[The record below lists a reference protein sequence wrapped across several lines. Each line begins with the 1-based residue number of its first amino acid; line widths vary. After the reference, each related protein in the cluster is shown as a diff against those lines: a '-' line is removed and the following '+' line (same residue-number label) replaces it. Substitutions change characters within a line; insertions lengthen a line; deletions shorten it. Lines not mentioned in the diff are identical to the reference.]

1 MPRSRRSFVCR
12 NCGAESPAWAG
23 RCSRCDAWASI
34 DEVDPAASA
43 RAARITAAAAS
54 ARPLHELAG
63 STAVPSPTGLDEFD
77 RVLGGGLTPGSVTLL
92 GGEPGVGK
100 STLTLQAGL
109 AASGAGASVL
119 LVAGEEAP
127 SQIAAR
133 ARRLADPGVRQLTA
147 QLPPT
152 LSVIEDASVDAII
165 GAMEE
170 VRPYLV
176 IVDSIQTVRSEEL
189 DSSPGSVAQLRAVTD
204 RLVATA
210 KRLQSSVMMVGHV
223 TKDGALAGP
232 RVIEHLVD
240 TVLSFSGDRAG
251 ELRYLRAVKHRFGPT
266 SEVGLFAMTS
276 TGLGP
281 VEDPSGRFLTDR
293 QPGLP
298 GSVVV
303 PTLEGRRPVLV
314 ELQALTVEVPDRG
327 RVAVQGVDS
336 RRLALVTAVLTRRVG
351 RSLARND
358 VFVSATGGAAVGEPG
373 ADLGLAIALAS
384 SLDDSPVPPELIACG
399 EIGLGGE
406 LRSVACL
413 ELRLQ
418 EAYRLGFRS
427 AIVPASAPEGP
438 AGMQLLRSS
447 TVADALDH
455 LGRRPQAA

>member
-1 MPRSRRSFVCR
+1 MARSRRSFVCR

-23 RCSRCDAWASI
+23 RCNRCDAWASI
-34 DEVDPAASA
+34 EELDAATTEQ
-43 RAARITAAAAS
+43 AARSAAAVVS
-54 ARPLHELAG
+54 VQPLQELIG
-63 STAVPSPTGLDEFD
+63 STTVPSPTGLDEFD

-109 AASGAGASVL
+109 TASAGGASVL

-127 SQIAAR
+127 TQIAAR
-133 ARRLADPGVRQLTA
+133 ASRVGRVPPALT
-147 QLPPT
+147 
-152 LSVIEDASVDAII
+152 VIDNTSVDAVIA
-165 GAMEE
+165 AMEE
-170 VRPYLV
+170 TRPFLV
-176 IVDSIQTVRSEEL
+176 VVDSIQTVRV
-189 DSSPGSVAQLRAVTD
+189 DDVDGSPGSVGQLRAATE
-204 RLVATA
+204 RLVAAA
-210 KRLQSSVMMVGHV
+210 KRLQSSVIMVGHV

-240 TVLSFSGDRAG
+240 TVLSFAGDRSG

-266 SEVGLFAMTS
+266 SEVGLFAMTH

-281 VEDPSGRFLTDR
+281 VDDPSGRFLTDR
-293 QPGLP
+293 QPGVP

-314 ELQALTVEVPDRG
+314 ELQALTVDVAPEGG
-327 RVAVQGVDS
+327 RVTVQGLDG
-336 RRLALVTAVLTRRVG
+336 RRLALVSAVLTRRAG
-351 RSLARND
+351 WSLARND
-358 VFVSATGGAAVGEPG
+358 VFVSATGGAVVTEPG
-373 ADLGLAIALAS
+373 ADLGVAVALAS
-384 SLDDSPVPPELIACG
+384 SLTDVPTPPELVACG

-406 LRSVACL
+406 VRSVPRL

-438 AGMQLLRSS
+438 AGMTLFRAE
-447 TVADALDH
+447 TVADALSS
-455 LGRRPQAA
+455 LGRRPRAA